1 MPTCLFNILLELSSS
16 WECFDNKPEMSI
28 SKRNLTTKNK
38 TNWLETCVKT
48 IPPYIFCVSLL
59 QSYGDVFK
67 ALSSDEIPVPH
78 NAAQLRVDLE
88 GFTEHSGSK
97 VTNLIPTKTKQ
108 QVPITL
114 TRMWLDLDIF
124 YRSVLKRI
132 GHKFWNTYIP
142 SPNIFNDKLEEEN
155 H

>member
-1 MPTCLFNILLELSSS
+1 MCRQ
-16 WECFDNKPEMSI
+16 M
-28 SKRNLTTKNK
+28 
-38 TNWLETCVKT
+38 
-48 IPPYIFCVSLL
+48 IPLYIFCVSLL

-67 ALSSDEIPVPH
+67 ALSGDEIPVPH

-108 QVPITL
+108 QVQVTL
-114 TRMWLDLDIF
+114 TRFLFDSTILYF
-124 YRSVLKRI
+124 TKEL
-132 GHKFWNTYIP
+132 GTNTEIVKTP
-142 SPNIFNDKLEEEN
+142 SPNIFNDRHYTYRRLSISCL